1 MSWFIDGV
9 RMSEQDFKEIL
20 NPDCLSGGGSQAA
33 RNAAWDAYEQER
45 GYPPCVWFAPT
56 DYLCGE
62 KRLFGQREDRLFNDI
77 LKLWAYAYFHFGN
90 GYKEYKSPLTNVVM
104 SRVQDADGEVR
115 RFWQYLEKKK
125 GLVGPSPVQN
135 WFLSHCW
142 MFDGRKVNNP
152 EALCGRIG
160 LDRERALP
168 YISGLANQDRG
179 ETSQMVRI
187 AMKYIARPMSFD
199 RYVEDYCSE
208 CEPFVALWN
217 NPAVREE
224 FLHYLSVDGL
234 RECQPINDTV
244 AAYKASSAFR
254 RTVDMYWRLDRSH
267 ATFNILLAI
276 SIESVNENL
285 DGASLAVRY
294 DDGGMGVELYRS
306 TISDGE
312 CVFPLTAFLSSR
324 SSEGVDGRINDF
336 RKVRVVLRF
345 SDGREEQIRIDDD
358 VAYGYER
365 LFAALS
371 NPEAATVCC
380 SHSSGSSESRVLAT
394 WGDRGDRQRLRPQGV
409 GAGVWIVGASR
420 EIVDNPA
427 ARGLPQFGEVGA
439 VYVPLA
445 ATHNEQEFNGF
456 GLTFRYHKL
465 RGAYSYEGVDEDLWV
480 ANAMGERIHA
490 FSGDLYRAVHDSG
503 SRPLVERR
511 PMNTEDVEYWSGSD
525 SPRCLYVPASLKR
538 RLSSCSGGGRICGS
552 NWSFSCGEVEEW
564 VVRSRG
570 WLEGALS
577 VSHDGRNEE
586 FILRCRMDYADAY
599 CCLRHGDAYSDLSR
613 ISVFRSF
620 EEMRGR
626 ILCVTLPKQAADASC
641 YMFRKRLHGLAPQD
655 IPVAE
660 AVDGSRCMYNPQSG
674 FIEFPLT
681 CLFDGIRP
689 DEQLYD
695 VSEEEI
701 QFGTR
706 YNFRS
711 LVRLTRRPSSYR
723 VVPNDSGLDVYVPES
738 PLSEGSEEGLLVISE
753 AILNTN
759 DELREHPSYCMFIP
773 FGSKDLPRGRRSSVE
788 LGDMPIEYDAYAY
801 VGEEP
806 YRRAYLDGGAYD
818 SFADAFEGTGD
829 SWIRVR
835 RGSGLFGVSIV
846 PNVGALENRMRIL
859 DQGIDGE
866 GHSFE
871 ASRKYLRGVA
881 KLSNA
886 NEVWTELLSER
897 SSEER
902 PYDVIVR
909 SLQNMLDKGMNF
921 LSDSGSA
928 QAEQYDGWWNPNT
941 FLGTFFKTT
950 ARLFLPEK
958 KLKNFNNL
966 KTVSGKKVAWIL
978 KGEMYKILEALLSKI
993 KTDDGWC
1000 DGKGIFPAAVAID
1013 FVLNR
1018 KTLYCYDRLPSARGE
1033 EEWNSL
1039 GIKEVGDLTR
1049 RLTESRCDFGGNL
1062 WSSEYGSHN
1071 RWIAFVHSENF
1082 RDQSIEDRRNLI
1094 DNLAGFLEAAANK
1107 AKDIPSMTEFGRI
1120 PTLISCFAQE
1130 LKEYSNRET
1139 AGKTSVCAIGL
1150 LVLGARLR
1158 AHLGARLPADLT
1170 SRLFPSEFDAIMLD
1184 ILSHVFDLKV
1194 NGDGKGWHL
1203 LMRYLIATDIMFY
1216 ELRRAN

>member
-1 MSWFIDGV
+1 M
-9 RMSEQDFKEIL
+9 
-20 NPDCLSGGGSQAA
+20 
-33 RNAAWDAYEQER
+33 
-45 GYPPCVWFAPT
+45 
-56 DYLCGE
+56 CGK
-62 KRLFGQREDRLFNDI
+62 KRLYGPKEERLFNDI
-77 LKLWAYAYFHFGN
+77 LKVWAFAYFHFGN

-142 MFDGRKVNNP
+142 LFDGRKVNNP
-152 EALCGRIG
+152 EALCERIG
-160 LDRERALP
+160 LDSERALS
-168 YISGLANQDRG
+168 YIRGLANQDRG

-224 FLHYLSVDGL
+224 FLHYLSVEGPK
-234 RECQPINDTV
+234 ECQPINDAV

-267 ATFNILLAI
+267 ATYNIQLAI
-276 SIESVNENL
+276 SIESVSEKL
-285 DGASLAVRY
+285 DGASLAVRFE
-294 DDGGMGVELYRS
+294 DGSNRFELYRIP
-306 TISDGE
+306 ISDGE
-312 CVFPLTAFLSSR
+312 CVFPLTSFLSSR
-324 SSEGVDGRINDF
+324 EGVDGPIKDF
-336 RKVRVVLRF
+336 RRVRVVF
-345 SDGREEQIRIDDD
+345 SFHDGREEPIRIDDD

-371 NPEAATVCC
+371 DPSAASVCC
-380 SHSSGSSESRVLAT
+380 SHSAGSSESRVLAT
-394 WGDRGDRQRLRPQGV
+394 WGDKGQRQKLRPQGV
-409 GAGVWIVGASR
+409 GTGVWIVGASR

-445 ATHNEQEFNGF
+445 ATHEEQEFDGF
-456 GLTFRYHKL
+456 GLKFLYHKL
-465 RGAYSYEGVDEDLWV
+465 RGACSYEGVDEDLWV
-480 ANAMGERIHA
+480 TNAKGERIHA

-503 SRPLVERR
+503 ARPSVERR
-511 PMNTEDVEYWSGSD
+511 PKNTEDVEYWSGSD

-538 RLSSCSGGGRICGS
+538 RLPSCSGGGRIHGS
-552 NWSFSCGEVEEW
+552 NWSFSCGEIEEW

-577 VSHDGRNEE
+577 VTHDGRNEE

-613 ISVFRSF
+613 MSVFSSF

-641 YMFRKRLHGLAPQD
+641 YMFRKRVHGLAPQD
-655 IPVAE
+655 IPIAE

-681 CLFDGIRP
+681 SLFDGIRP

-695 VSEEEI
+695 VAEDEI

-706 YNFRS
+706 HNFRS

-738 PLSEGSEEGLLVISE
+738 PLSEGSEEGLLVLSE

-759 DELREHPSYCMFIP
+759 DELRKHPSYCMFIP

-788 LGDMPIEYDAYAY
+788 LGDLPVEYDAYAY

-835 RGSGLFGVSIV
+835 RGIGLLGVSIE
-846 PNVGALENRMRIL
+846 PNASSIETRLRIL
-859 DQGIDGE
+859 DRDLDCE
-866 GHSFE
+866 GKSFV
-871 ASRKYLRGVA
+871 ASRKYLHGIA
-881 KLSNA
+881 KLSDA
-886 NEVWTELLSER
+886 NGIWVELVSGR
-897 SSEER
+897 SSDER
-902 PYDVIVR
+902 PRDVVVR
-909 SLQNMLDKGMNF
+909 SLRNMLDKGMNF
-921 LSDSGSA
+921 LSDSGRSK
-928 QAEQYDGWWNPNT
+928 AEQFDGWWNPNT
-941 FLGTFFKTT
+941 FLGTFFDTT
-950 ARLFLPEK
+950 ARLFLPQR
-958 KLKNFNNL
+958 KLGSFDNL

-978 KGEMYKILEALLSKI
+978 KGEMYDLIETLLTQVRTEAGWRDGMGIL
-993 KTDDGWC
+993 
-1000 DGKGIFPAAVAID
+1000 PAAVAVD
-1013 FVLNR
+1013 LVLKR
-1018 KTLYCYDRLPSARGE
+1018 KILYRYGRLPPARDE
-1033 EEWNSL
+1033 DWNSL
-1039 GIKEVGDLTR
+1039 GIKEVGMLSR
-1049 RLTESRCDFGGNL
+1049 RLGDVNCEFGDKL
-1062 WSSEYGSHN
+1062 WDPTYGKRN
-1071 RWIAFVHSENF
+1071 RWSAFVYSENF
-1082 RDQSIEDRRNLI
+1082 RDQYIENRRALI
-1094 DNLAGFLEAAANK
+1094 DDLAGFLEDAAVK
-1107 AKDIPSMTEFGRI
+1107 AKELPDMKAFGRI
-1120 PTLISCFAQE
+1120 PTLISRFALE
-1130 LKEYSNRET
+1130 LKEYGE
-1139 AGKTSVCAIGL
+1139 AGKTSVCALGL
-1150 LVLGARLR
+1150 LVLGSRLR
-1158 AHLGARLPADLT
+1158 AHLGVRLPADLS

-1184 ILSHVFDLKV
+1184 ILRRVFDLKV
-1194 NGDGKGWHL
+1194 NDGDGRGWR
-1203 LMRYLIATDIMFY
+1203 LMMQYLIATDIMFY
-1216 ELRRAN
+1216 ELRKAH